1 MKLRVGN
8 GLSFPFRRSTQSN
21 TLLSLAVA
29 VAVLLMAVV
38 AALVAIVPLL
48 LAKAL
53 AAAHLPSLR

>member
-1 MKLRVGN
+1 
-8 GLSFPFRRSTQSN
+8 
-21 TLLSLAVA
+21 
-29 VAVLLMAVV
+29 VLLMAVV